1 MLLATLLALGAAVI
15 HAGWNFV
22 AKRAEG
28 DRYMVL
34 WAQFFVAG
42 LISLPLAIGNHV
54 LFGMPGKAYLFAAL
68 SGAVHLPY
76 AWLLAHAY
84 NIGDFSVSYP
94 VARGGGAALAAIGGV
109 LFLSDHLTWPNAV
122 GIAVVVLGL
131 SMLAVGAT
139 GASLAVALGVSL
151 TIAVYSVLDAAGSR
165 TKRDTIAYIFA
176 SMVGGAM
183 SNTLFGVFSGRGA
196 AMREMLRQRWKVSVV
211 TGSATTVTYGMVLV
225 GFRLAPVGYVTALR
239 ESSVVIAA
247 FAGSRVLGEAA
258 GRRRIVASLVVV
270 AGLITLVVAR

>member
-183 SNTLFGVFSGRGA
+183 SNTLFGVVSGRGA

-225 GFRLAPVGYVTALR
+225 GFRLAPVGYVTA
-239 ESSVVIAA
+239 SP
-247 FAGSRVLGEAA
+247 
-258 GRRRIVASLVVV
+258 
-270 AGLITLVVAR
+270 ARC